1 MTTFF
6 RLCAGIAVI
15 LLSASF
21 NGIAQYTQ
29 TIRGKVVDQLLQQ
42 PIAGATVQI
51 QGLNRSVVSEEDG
64 SFRITAVPIGN
75 YHISVTHL
83 SYKPSFV
90 ENVVVNSGKEV
101 VLNLSMEID
110 IHAQQAVEVVEKS
123 RKYRPLNDMSLVSAR
138 AFTVEETQRYAAAVN
153 DPSRMA
159 TSFAGVMS
167 ADDGNNDIV
176 IRGNSPTGLLWRMEG
191 VEIPNPN
198 HFSSAGSSGGGISI
212 LSAQLLSNSD
222 FVTGAFAAEYGN
234 ALSGVFD
241 LHLRK
246 GNNEKREYSL
256 QAGLL
261 GLNVAAEGPIM
272 PFYKGSYL
280 VNYRYSTL
288 QMLKKIGVDV
298 GGGGTTNFQDLSF
311 NIYLPTNTKGQFTVF
326 GFMGTSDQK
335 DDIDRDST
343 KWDSEGD
350 RYGGTFKS
358 NTTAVGLTHSIG
370 LGDKSQL
377 RSAASY
383 SSSLNAYKEDYLQR
397 SGDIL
402 NSFNYNYKTEKL
414 VISST
419 LNHRLSNK
427 SNVRAGVIGSFINYK
442 YYLKAWD
449 NPGLPVEEKMSSG
462 GNTQTMQAFAQWQ
475 LKPVEKLTV
484 EGGLHYLHL
493 LLNNT
498 SSVEPRASV
507 KYELDN
513 TNAVSI
519 GYGLHSQMQALG
531 VYFAETFNAE
541 GNVILPNKDLGFTR
555 AHHLVLS
562 YQHVFNKM
570 LRFKAEAY
578 YQHLLNVPVSI
589 YDSLSFSVLNIRGDY
604 VSDALSNT
612 GKGKNIGIDLTLEK
626 NLGNNYYF
634 ILNNSFY
641 RSTYTAS
648 DGVWRNTRFNG
659 NRHTNFTGG
668 KEWTLKEGKKVIGFN
683 IKVINAGGY
692 RTTPIDAE
700 QSQLKGYTVYKEKE
714 AFSIQNPDYFRT
726 DIRVSVK
733 WNRRNLTSTLSL
745 DVQNVT
751 NRRNLY
757 NQYYDPYTSSVENSY
772 QTGLIPII
780 NYKVEF

>member
-6 RLCAGIAVI
+6 RLYIVTAF
-15 LLSASF
+15 LFSSF
-21 NGIAQYTQ
+21 NGSAQFTQ

-42 PIAGATVQI
+42 PIAGATIQI
-51 QGLNRSVVSEEDG
+51 ASINRSVVSAEDG
-64 SFRITAVPIGN
+64 SFRIAAVPIGN

-83 SYKPSFV
+83 SYKPFFA
-90 ENVVVNSGKEV
+90 ENIIVNSGKEV
-101 VLNLSMEID
+101 VLNLGMETD
-110 IHAQQAVEVVEKS
+110 TRLQQSVEVVGRS

-153 DPSRMA
+153 DPLRMA

-176 IRGNSPTGLLWRMEG
+176 IRGNSPAGLIWKMEG
-191 VEIPNPN
+191 IEIPNPN

-212 LSAQLLSNSD
+212 LSSQLLSNSD

-246 GNNEKREYSL
+246 GNNEKREYAL

-288 QMLKKIGVDV
+288 QMLKKLGLDV

-311 NIYLPTNTKGQFTVF
+311 NIYLPTVRKGEFTVF
-326 GFMGTSDQK
+326 GFTGISDQK

-358 NTTAVGLTHSIG
+358 NTTAVGITHSIA
-370 LGDKSQL
+370 LGDNSQL

-383 SSSLNAYKEDYLQR
+383 SSSLNAYFEDYLQKDG
-397 SGDIL
+397 SIL
-402 NSFNYNYKTEKL
+402 NSFNNNYRTEK
-414 VISST
+414 VIASST
-419 LNHRLSNK
+419 LNHRLSNR
-427 SNVRAGVIGSFINYK
+427 STIRTGVIGSFINYN
-442 YYLKAWD
+442 YYLKSWD
-449 NPGLPVEEKMSSG
+449 NPGEPVEERMKSG
-462 GNTQTMQAFAQWQ
+462 GNTKTIQAFAQWQ
-475 LKPVEKLTV
+475 LTPVEKLKV

-493 LLNNT
+493 FLNNT

-507 KYELDN
+507 RYELN
-513 TNAVSI
+513 KSNSVSV
-519 GYGLHSQMQALG
+519 GYGLHSQIQPLG
-531 VYFAETFNAE
+531 VYFAKTFSAE
-541 GNVILPNKDLGFTR
+541 GAAISPNADLKFTR

-578 YQHLLNVPVSI
+578 YQQLFNVPVSI
-589 YDSLSFSVLNIRGDY
+589 YDSLSFSTLNIRGDY
-604 VSDALSNT
+604 VSEALVNA

-634 ILNNSFY
+634 ILNNSIY
-641 RSTYTAS
+641 SSRYTAR
-648 DGVWRNTRFNG
+648 DGVWRDTRFNG
-659 NRHTNFTGG
+659 SRLTNFTGG
-668 KEWTLKEGKKVIGFN
+668 KEWTLKQGKKVIGVN
-683 IKVINAGGY
+683 IKAIHAGGF
-692 RTTPIDAE
+692 RTTPIDVE
-700 QSQLKGYTVYKEKE
+700 QSKEKKYTVYREKE
-714 AFSIQNPDYFRT
+714 AFSIQNPDYFRL
-726 DIRVSVK
+726 DLRVSMK

-751 NRRNLY
+751 NRLNLY
-757 NQYYDPYTSSVENSY
+757 NQFYDPFTTSVRNSY

>member
-1 MTTFF
+1 MARIF
-6 RLCAGIAVI
+6 RLCAGMVI
-15 LLSASF
+15 IFLSLSL
-21 NGIAQYTQ
+21 NGTAQYTQ

-51 QGLNRSVVSEEDG
+51 VSINRSVITEEDG
-64 SFRITAVPIGN
+64 SFRITDVPIGN

-83 SYKPSFV
+83 SYKPSFAG
-90 ENVVVNSGKEV
+90 NVIVNSGKEV
-101 VLNLSMEID
+101 VLNLQMETD
-110 IHAQQAVEVVEKS
+110 SRLQQSVEVVGRS

-153 DPSRMA
+153 DPLRMA

-191 VEIPNPN
+191 IEIPNPN
-198 HFSSAGSSGGGISI
+198 HFSSAGTSGGGISI
-212 LSAQLLSNSD
+212 LSSQLLANSD

-246 GNNEKREYSL
+246 GNNEKREYTL

-280 VNYRYSTL
+280 INYRYSTL
-288 QMLKKIGVDV
+288 QMLNKLGLDV
-298 GGGGTTNFQDLSF
+298 GGGVTNFQDLSF
-311 NIYLPTNTKGQFTVF
+311 NIYLPTVAKGEFTVF
-326 GFMGTSDQK
+326 GFAGLSGQK
-335 DDIDRDST
+335 EDIDRDST
-343 KWDSEGD
+343 KWDSEAD

-358 NTTAVGLTHSIG
+358 NTTAVGITHAIK
-370 LGDKSQL
+370 LGDRSQL
-377 RSAASY
+377 KSAASY
-383 SSSLNAYKEDYLQR
+383 SSSLNAYYEDYLQKN
-397 SGDIL
+397 GATL
-402 NSFNYNYKTEKL
+402 NSFNNNYRTEK
-414 VISST
+414 VIVSST
-419 LNHRLSNK
+419 LNHRLSNR
-427 SNVRAGVIGSFINYK
+427 STVRAGVTGSFINYS
-442 YYLKAWD
+442 YYLKSWN
-449 NPGLPVEEKMSSG
+449 NPGLPVEEKIKTG
-462 GNTQTMQAFAQWQ
+462 GNTQTLQAFAQWQ
-475 LKPVEKLTV
+475 FTPVEKLKV

-493 LLNNT
+493 FLNNT
-498 SSVEPRASV
+498 SSLEPRAAI

-513 TNAVSI
+513 SNAVSV
-519 GYGLHSQMQALG
+519 GYGLHSQVQGLG
-531 VYFAETFNAE
+531 VYFAKGFSPE
-541 GNVILPNKDLGFTR
+541 GNVIAPNADLKFTR
-555 AHHLVLS
+555 AHHFVLG

-578 YQHLLNVPVSI
+578 YQRLFNAPVSI

-604 VSDALSNT
+604 ISDALVNA

-634 ILNNSFY
+634 ILNSSVY
-641 RSTYTAS
+641 RSTYTAR

-659 NRHTNFTGG
+659 SRLTNLTGG
-668 KEWTLKEGKKVIGFN
+668 KEWTLKEGKKVIGLN
-683 IKVINAGGY
+683 VKLIHAGGF
-692 RTTPIDAE
+692 RTTPIDIE
-700 QSQLKGYTVYKEKE
+700 QSQQKGYTVYREKE
-714 AFSIQNPDYFRT
+714 AFTVQNPDYFRA
-726 DIRVSVK
+726 DIRVSLK
-733 WNRRNLTSTLSL
+733 WNRKNLTSTLSL

-751 NRRNLY
+751 NRLNLY
-757 NQYYDPYTSSVENSY
+757 NQYYDPFTTSVRNSY
-772 QTGLIPII
+772 QAGLIPII